1 MASHQVMSYSS
12 GEALKIYR
20 ELGELTPDELSGLHH
35 SYSHVGRLSYF
46 RNIYGY
52 HAGAIARGVYE
63 RWADA
68 HDSEA
73 CKACKQ
79 ATNLV

>member
-1 MASHQVMSYSS
+1 MASHQVTAYSS

-20 ELGELTPDELSGLHH
+20 ELGELTEAELTELHH
-35 SYSHVGRLSYF
+35 VYSQVGRANYF

-63 RWADA
+63 RWAA
-68 HDSEA
+68 NHT
-73 CKACKQ
+73 CKAC
-79 ATNLV
+79 